1 MIKLNIITRCTRPDF
16 LEKVKKSIFTTILF
30 DIKWWVVFD
39 TRVIKDIDADF
50 LANLQLLGGE
60 AIFLKG
66 EEGDMAHSL
75 LSKVIDKIEDGFI
88 YFLDDD
94 TIVHPTFWSIVDLF
108 NPAYFYTFDQLRD
121 KQGTIFH
128 GNDIRVFYIDTAM
141 YVVHKQHV
149 KDTKW
154 RNHRYNADGH
164 FICDIYDT
172 NMGFHKYIKL
182 TAAYYNYLV

>member
-39 TRVIKDIDADF
+39 TRIIKDIDADF

-94 TIVHPTFWSIVDLF
+94 NILHENFYDVIFKEVKANPTKRGFIFSQKVDGKDFTGL
-108 NPAYFYTFDQLRD
+108 
-121 KQGTIFH
+121 
-128 GNDIRVFYIDTAM
+128 DIREAKPENTRVQHIDMAQFLLKRDLIGSERFVSGD
-141 YVVHKQHV
+141 YK
-149 KDTKW
+149 
-154 RNHRYNADGH
+154 ADGYL
-164 FICDIYDT
+164 IEEIY
-172 NMGFHKYIKL
+172 NINNEINKSKK
-182 TAAYYNYLV
+182 